1 MLTRLKVSGFKN
13 LSDVDIRFGPF
24 TCIAGGNGVGKS
36 NLFDAIKF
44 LSFLSDKPF
53 SDAASSLRTKNDSFI
68 KGSSIVNVFHR
79 VGGEYTNKISF
90 EVEMIIPQEGE
101 DELGQ
106 PAKATY
112 NFLKYTL
119 ILGLNTSSNNSNS
132 KGFVQILKEDLS
144 PINKSKANKHLL
156 FNHAYKWRNTVIQGK
171 RNVPFI
177 STIMSDKDETLI
189 NLHQDGGSSGKPRPF
204 LAKNLPRTVLSTARY
219 SSETPTIL
227 LARREMQSWKLLQL
241 EPSSLRNPD
250 ELAKY
255 SYRSCLGSDGANLP
269 STIYRLEN
277 YNSKGEYE
285 PDNSIYTQL
294 ANRLAELIQ
303 DVKAVEVD
311 KDEKRQLL
319 TLQIVG
325 KDGTSLPAR
334 SLSDG
339 TLRFLALAVLDL
351 DYSETGLICLE
362 EPENGIHPERVPAIL
377 DLLQSIPVDPFE
389 ESSPDNPLRQV
400 IINTHSPKVVREIPE
415 QSLVYI
421 ELKEFIKNNKTR
433 YKGAVLSALPDTWR
447 VLKGRL
453 KSTSKGK
460 LLSYLNPNNTNLA
473 WVKWAVGQ
481 KENIKKV
488 KEREDLKALQQTKL
502 FQE

>member
-13 LSDVDIRFGPF
+13 LSNIDIRFGPF

-53 SDAASSLRTKNDSFI
+53 SDAASSLRSKNDSFI
-68 KGSSIVNVFHR
+68 KGSSIINIFHR
-79 VGGEYTNKISF
+79 IGKEYTNKISF
-90 EVEMIIPQEGE
+90 EAEMIIPQEGE

-119 ILGLNTSSNNSNS
+119 ILKLNTPSDSS
-132 KGFVQILKEDLS
+132 KGFVQILKEELL
-144 PINKSKANKHLL
+144 PINKSKANKYLL

-177 STIMSDKDETLI
+177 STILSDKNETLI

-250 ELAKY
+250 ELDKY

-277 YNSKGEYE
+277 YNFKGEYK

-303 DVKAVEVD
+303 DVKAVEID

-319 TLQIVG
+319 TLQIIG
-325 KDGTSLPAR
+325 KDGTPFPAR

-389 ESSPDNPLRQV
+389 ESSEDNPLRQV

-421 ELKEFIKNNKTR
+421 ELKEFIKDNNTR
-433 YKGAVLSALPDTWR
+433 FKGAVLSALPDTWR
-447 VLKGRL
+447 ILKGNL

-460 LLSYLNPNNTNLA
+460 LLSYLNPNDTNIA
-473 WVKWAVGQ
+473 WVEWAVGQ
-481 KENIKKV
+481 KEGSKKV
-488 KEREDLKALQQTKL
+488 KEREDLQELQQTRL
-502 FQE
+502 FQ

>member
-13 LSDVDIRFGPF
+13 LSNIDIRFGPF

-53 SDAASSLRTKNDSFI
+53 SDAASSLRTKNDSYI
-68 KGSSIVNVFHR
+68 KGSSIINIFHR
-79 VGGEYTNKISF
+79 VGEKYTNKISF
-90 EVEMIIPQEGE
+90 EAEMIIPQEGE

-119 ILGLNTSSNNSNS
+119 ILGLNQSSNNN
-132 KGFVQILKEDLS
+132 KGVVQILQEELS

-177 STIMSDKDETLI
+177 STILNEKEETLI

-250 ELAKY
+250 ELDKY
-255 SYRSCLGSDGANLP
+255 SYKSCLGSDGANLP

-277 YNSKGEYE
+277 YNFKGEYK

-319 TLQIVG
+319 TLQIIG
-325 KDGTSLPAR
+325 KDDTALPAR

-339 TLRFLALAVLDL
+339 TLRFLALAVLEL

-389 ESSPDNPLRQV
+389 ESSADNPLRQV

-421 ELKEFIKNNKTR
+421 ELKEFIKDNNTR
-433 YKGAVLSALPDTWR
+433 YKGAVLSGLPNTWR
-447 VLKGRL
+447 TLKGDF

-460 LLSYLNPNNTNLA
+460 LLSYLNPSNTNLA

-481 KENIKKV
+481 KEKTRKV
-488 KEREDLKALQQTKL
+488 KEREDLKALQQTNL